1 MESQNVGMLAT
12 YLLSFMFF
20 FFCLILFFIVCHWKI
35 FKKAGQAGWK
45 SLVPIYNIYIQ
56 LKIAKQPAIWMLFFF
71 IPFLNIYFGIRHVH
85 GISKAFG
92 KDVGFTLGLIF
103 LSFIFIPILAFGD
116 AQYVYKEEN
125 SLIDEIQEYR

>member
-20 FFCLILFFIVCHWKI
+20 LFCLIVFYIVCKWKI
-35 FKKAGQAGWK
+35 FQKAGQAGWK

-56 LKIAKQPAIWMLFFF
+56 LKIAKQPAIWLLFFC
-71 IPFLNIYFGIRHVH
+71 IPFLNIYFAIRHVH

-116 AQYVYKEEN
+116 AEYIYKDEN